1 MKKQL
6 GATLVGML
14 FIAGMIGVVVILAA
28 KLVPAYTEFMAVK
41 KILNAMD
48 SGGDLKTMSPREL
61 RDSFFKRGSIDNLHS
76 VKPEDVEIGRSGD
89 HSTVTVTYAV
99 KVPVVANVSAWLDFS
114 ASAGN

>member
-14 FIAGMIGVVVILAA
+14 FIAAMIGSVVILAA

-48 SGGDLKTMSPREL
+48 TGGDLKTMSPREIQA
-61 RDSFFKRGSIDNLHS
+61 SFFKRGSIDNIHS
-76 VKPEDVEIGRSGD
+76 IKPEDLEVSRSGD
-89 HSTVTVTYAV
+89 RSTLTVTYSV
-99 KVPVVANVSAWLDFS
+99 KVPIVSNVSAWLDFS
-114 ASAGN
+114 ASAGQ